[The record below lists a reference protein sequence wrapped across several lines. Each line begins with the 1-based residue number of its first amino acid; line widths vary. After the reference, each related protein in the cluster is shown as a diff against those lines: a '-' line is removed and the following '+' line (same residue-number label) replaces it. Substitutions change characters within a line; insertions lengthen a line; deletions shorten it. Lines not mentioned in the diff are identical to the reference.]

1 MSDFDRAN
9 PLTTPGASC
18 AWIDSERAPSGQ
30 RTQNS
35 CSSGSLSWNLGTS
48 ADTGTNLTAFGVA
61 SGQVACNQVKPLAC
75 CRVPSAIV
83 FRGFTTAT
91 FNGSMGGTIGVNAK
105 CATEFP
111 GSSFCTVSDFDKA
124 NPLQLPGASGAW
136 IDSNRT
142 ATGMRT
148 QNSCSSGGSSWNL
161 GTSADTGTNL
171 IAGGVFAGQVAC
183 NQVKPIACC
192 QLR

>member
-1 MSDFDRAN
+1 
-9 PLTTPGASC
+9 
-18 AWIDSERAPSGQ
+18 
-30 RTQNS
+30 
-35 CSSGSLSWNLGTS
+35 
-48 ADTGTNLTAFGVA
+48 
-61 SGQVACNQVKPLAC
+61 
-75 CRVPSAIV
+75 
-83 FRGFTTAT
+83 
-91 FNGSMGGTIGVNAK
+91 MGGTIGVNAK

-124 NPLQLPGASGAW
+124 NPLQLPPASGAW